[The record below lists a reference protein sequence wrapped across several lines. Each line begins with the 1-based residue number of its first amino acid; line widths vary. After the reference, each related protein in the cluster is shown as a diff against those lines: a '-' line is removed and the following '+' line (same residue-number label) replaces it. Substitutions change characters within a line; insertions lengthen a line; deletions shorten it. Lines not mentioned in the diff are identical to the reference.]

1 MNFFDVCPRALR
13 REIPKKIE
21 YDKAENRPNAQQM
34 KINQTLMESNSSS
47 WILIEIS
54 SLELW
59 LKFCPLTTL
68 RKIRGREKS
77 SRDGN
82 FHRRNFLLITANPR
96 CFFCCLTFC
105 AAKTKLMIYETT
117 EMAEHSNYITA
128 IVNKWTPGKVRVP
141 SRPSPLFSFE
151 FAGNLLFLVLANICF
166 SSFPTHSSS
175 SCRFPI
181 WYCILIR
188 PET

>member
-68 RKIRGREKS
+68 RQNSWTRKKQ
-77 SRDGN
+77 SRRKFSPSELSVN
-82 FHRRNFLLITANPR
+82 YSQPTVLLLL
-96 CFFCCLTFC
+96 FDFC

-128 IVNKWTPGKVRVP
+128 IVPEWTPGKVRVP

-151 FAGNLLFLVLANICF
+151 FAGKLLFLVFANICF
-166 SSFPTHSSS
+166 SSLSPH
-175 SCRFPI
+175 P
-181 WYCILIR
+181 LIQ
-188 PET
+188 